1 MQLRSLTPKTRI
13 QFSSHTFF
21 KFLFPKKFW
30 RRPGTPGTSRVLA
43 RLLRKSTS
51 KYGRG
56 QSRTV
61 PAQKWT
67 CPPSIPLVISPQY
80 TVTERSLKN
89 ESDVRNKMCK
99 AVPGPMQAI
108 VWWQSNLRKSSEKA
122 SEKVKRVS
130 AWSLSLNMNLTEL
143 QLITF
148 LKTEVNK
155 SKVAGYASVDR
166 DTRSLSYL
174 QHPEP
179 SGSSSQDFSLPIQD
193 MMNPV
198 VFWDNR
204 DVWTYAVKGLTCS
217 AHSEG
222 T

>member
-1 MQLRSLTPKTRI
+1 M
-13 QFSSHTFF
+13 
-21 KFLFPKKFW
+21 
-30 RRPGTPGTSRVLA
+30 
-43 RLLRKSTS
+43 
-51 KYGRG
+51 KY
-56 QSRTV
+56 
-61 PAQKWT
+61 
-67 CPPSIPLVISPQY
+67 
-80 TVTERSLKN
+80 EN
-89 ESDVRNKMCK
+89 ENYDE
-99 AVPGPMQAI
+99 
-108 VWWQSNLRKSSEKA
+108 W
-122 SEKVKRVS
+122 KVKMKN
-130 AWSLSLNMNLTEL
+130 LNNEKWKTK
-143 QLITF
+143 I
-148 LKTEVNK
+148 LKSGVDK

-179 SGSSSQDFSLPIQD
+179 SGSFSQDFSLPIQD